1 MACSRLTNVSFN
13 SGKFMGIT
21 GDRYVG
27 TYEGHSIELIRN
39 NWNKTLKLLIDGQEV
54 ASESIVLPHNVRLT
68 ATLLHDGISHTIIAK
83 SVVKFPFTKDTIE
96 IDEQIISLAKI
107 R

>member
-1 MACSRLTNVSFN
+1 
-13 SGKFMGIT
+13 MGIT
-21 GDRYVG
+21 GDHYVG

-54 ASESIVLPHNVRLT
+54 ASESVILPHNIGLT
-68 ATLLHDGISHTIIAK
+68 ATLLHDGTPHTVIAK

-96 IDEQIISLAKI
+96 IDGQLI
-107 R
+107 RLTKRS